1 MESNGKFV
9 TKGGQRVNYQTGVR
23 ISLLLCTR
31 PSTYAGIRSLLSGV
45 LPGQMASIHSTNS
58 SIKARSLFRR
68 TSWHPLRR
76 ITVCGARCTT
86 AFYFPTTLHSPRLSH
101 LVKPRRRSALRL
113 DPTQV
118 KHLSRA
124 KSLRAIA
131 PVTASS
137 SRSSR
142 PQRSVL

>member
-23 ISLLLCTR
+23 IFFLCTR
-31 PSTYAGIRSLLSGV
+31 SCTYAGIRSRLSGV
-45 LPGQMASIHSTNS
+45 LLGQMASTHSTNS
-58 SIKARSLFRR
+58 SIKGRSLFRR

-76 ITVCGARCTT
+76 ITVCGAHCTT
-86 AFYFPTTLHSPRLSH
+86 ASYFPTTLHSLRLSH
-101 LVKPRRRSALRL
+101 LVKPKRRFAQKL

-118 KHLSRA
+118 KRLLRA
-124 KSLRAIA
+124 KFLRAIA